1 MVAHTPSMW
10 SDTTERQRE
19 ILRERPTQRGRRRQS
34 QPRVSRVVEDEDED
48 EDEVVGGVPAAV
60 GEAAVATRLH

>member
-1 MVAHTPSMW
+1 MW